1 VETWWDHPE
10 STRRATQIGQLT
22 LLMTSPMDAKG
33 TATINDFTY
42 GLCIRRTNKEHTET
56 VTECHT
62 LSASWS
68 AFPCER
74 WSAKNKNRES
84 ENQVTNKKQKEQGC
98 FFGNA
103 VMVCCYVSHAFERFL
118 VHFSMLALVCEKQH
132 YKIQKRS
139 NSIHGM
145 PYNKLHASQSS
156 DKEI

>member
-1 VETWWDHPE
+1 
-10 STRRATQIGQLT
+10 
-22 LLMTSPMDAKG
+22 MDAKG

-84 ENQVTNKKQKEQGC
+84 ENQVTNKKQKE
-98 FFGNA
+98 
-103 VMVCCYVSHAFERFL
+103 ETRLFL
-118 VHFSMLALVCEKQH
+118 WQCRDGVLLCLACIRTLL
-132 YKIQKRS
+132 
-139 NSIHGM
+139 GA
-145 PYNKLHASQSS
+145 LFHASTGL
-156 DKEI
+156 